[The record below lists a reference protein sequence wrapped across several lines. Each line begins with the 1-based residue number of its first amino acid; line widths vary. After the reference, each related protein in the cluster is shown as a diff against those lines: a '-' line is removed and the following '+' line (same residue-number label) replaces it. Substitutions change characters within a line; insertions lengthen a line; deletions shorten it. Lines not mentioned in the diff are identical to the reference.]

1 MTSQLRATNPPTL
14 VLRMRAP
21 VQTRSGARMQN
32 VMMGDLAVTGLHG
45 GGGGGGDAGG
55 DGGAVVVVV
64 VVLLLLP
71 GRAGWCCCCF
81 PKAQILVAILPQCQ
95 VPF

>member
-1 MTSQLRATNPPTL
+1 MTSQLRSTNPPTL

-32 VMMGDLAVTGLHG
+32 SMMGDLAVTGLH

-64 VVLLLLP
+64 VVVLLLLP
-71 GRAGWCCCCF
+71 GRAGWCCCCS
-81 PKAQILVAILPQCQ
+81 PKAQILAAILPQCQ